1 MTDYGKNIT
10 PDPAGNEIRDQFIK
24 RADEMGITISPQML
38 ELFDRYYKN
47 LIEWN
52 EVMNLTAITE
62 EKDVYEKHFLDS
74 LSIVRI
80 IPREKLEKGCT
91 LIDVGTGAGF
101 PGLPIAIVF
110 QNVQIVLMDSLNKR
124 IRFLEDTVQKLGLTN
139 VRAVHARAEELAKN
153 KSYREKMDL
162 CCSRA
167 VANLSTLSEYCL
179 PFVKKGGSFVSYKTE
194 QVQDEIDQGAKA
206 IKLLGGGNIITEYF
220 ELPGT
225 DYKRSLVKIEKVSFS
240 IQTAQNSAIFETAEA
255 PYYASLR
262 FIMRRQSSYV
272 SCSNAASRSFYASQI
287 WFILDARCNKEPF
300 I

>member
-1 MTDYGKNIT
+1 MTDNIKNQNQE
-10 PDPAGNEIRDQFIK
+10 PAGDKIRDRFM
-24 RADEMGITISPQML
+24 RCADEMGITISQQAL
-38 ELFDRYYKN
+38 EQFEIYYKN

-52 EVMNLTAITE
+52 AVMNLTAITE

-74 LSIVRI
+74 LSIVKI

-110 QNVQIVLMDSLNKR
+110 PKVQIVLMDSLNKR

-179 PFVKKGGSFVSYKTE
+179 PFVKKGGFFVSYKTE
-194 QVQDEIDQGAKA
+194 QVQDEIDQGKKA
-206 IKLLGGGNIITEYF
+206 IIILGGGNIITEYF
-220 ELPGT
+220 DLPGT
-225 DYKRSLVKIEKVSFS
+225 DYKRSLVRIEKVSPTPNKYPRKAGTPS
-240 IQTAQNSAIFETAEA
+240 
-255 PYYASLR
+255 
-262 FIMRRQSSYV
+262 
-272 SCSNAASRSFYASQI
+272 
-287 WFILDARCNKEPF
+287 KEP
-300 I
+300 IQ